1 VRYDLKLAKLI
12 YLGCLSN
19 TRYQE
24 TCKNAIKIINY
35 LDPSYTV
42 LDDVPCCGALSYHI
56 GNDIEL
62 KAHVESVND
71 WFELNNVSEIVTTC
85 AGCYNYL
92 TKYYAQ
98 FLGKDFKVKVIHF
111 LQFLAEPDNLSKL
124 DLKHSGKKLK
134 VSYHD
139 ACHLRNAV
147 IPIIEEP
154 RQILNSIENVELKE
168 MENNKTNSICCG
180 AGGGVYSIFKENS
193 DYNSKLIFDQLNR
206 GKILLTA
213 CPFCFTAFTRIRK
226 ENKIKKPVIKFEDFI
241 VNIMEGVDPLSE

>member
-1 VRYDLKLAKLI
+1 MITMKKLI

-19 TRYQE
+19 SKYRN
-24 TCKNAIKIINY
+24 TCVNAVKIIKSI
-35 LDPSYTV
+35 DPTYTV

-62 KAHVESVND
+62 KEHVEFVNK
-71 WFELNNVSEIVTTC
+71 WFKDNDVSEIVTTC

-92 TKYYAQ
+92 TKYYTQ
-98 FLGKDFKVKVIHF
+98 FLGKEFQVKVKHF
-111 LQFLAEPDNLSKL
+111 LQFLAEPENLTKL

-139 ACHLRNAV
+139 ACHLRNAEV
-147 IPIIEEP
+147 PIIEEP
-154 RQILNSIENVELKE
+154 RKILNSIDNIELHE
-168 MENNKTNSICCG
+168 MENNKTSSICCG

-193 DYNSKLIFDQLNR
+193 DYNSKLIFNQLNR

-213 CPFCFTAFTRIRK
+213 CPFCFTSLTRIK
-226 ENKIKKPVIKFEDFI
+226 EEHQIKKPVVKFEDFI
-241 VNIMEGVDPLSE
+241 IKIIEGVDPLDG